1 MSVYPAHA
9 TDDKSARDLLTTG
22 LALAVRAADLA
33 LPNATD
39 TGQARTGMVVAGTPK
54 IRTGDDVV
62 WFVPVVATKARTR
75 RDGCVQAAGRACDHT
90 GLGQAETLLDELTGT
105 PGVIDRIAATIT
117 PGKRIKNLRRRS
129 MNTATTIRA
138 VLLMTLMPHAGYRQ
152 ILDHLF
158 GDLARLPWERP
169 FTVPTPTTLTIWRAA
184 IGTKPFTRLL
194 QMVLAGTRAA
204 HADAS
209 WALFEAGGLLVGAID
224 GTVTRLKDTPAN
236 RLAYG
241 AATDNSPFP
250 QIRHLHITDAV
261 TRSALAVPC
270 GPSGGD
276 KAAAEQALLDQAVTD
291 TPEMFTPDWI
301 WLMDR
306 NYPGAPR
313 IARLLGTGTHVLIRL
328 KSDIR
333 LDRVGDFAPDGSW
346 IADLHGDGVT
356 VRMRVVEYVVELDGQ
371 IRPDSYCL
379 VTDLTDHNRWP
390 ATMLAALYP
399 RRWDGSETSLKENK
413 STIHDAGPSTGA
425 ILRSG
430 TPEGVTCEHAAWTI
444 TCEITRALLRRA
456 TPVAPPINTGPRTGQ
471 TITPRDLSFTRARG
485 LLLCHVRPIPTDLT
499 HLLQA
504 VATTRGQPDRHRHRD
519 RVTKATPT
527 FPHRSTAPTRTQKA
541 VVHAYGTP
549 PTKTSDNPATPGDAV
564 PTRTPGNIVTHTRR
578 PPRPA
583 RQPRPATLATQRRP
597 RPPGPPPRP
606 THRPHALT
614 VPTRRT

>member
-1 MSVYPAHA
+1 MSLYPAYA
-9 TDDKSARDLLTTG
+9 TDDKSAPDLLTAG
-22 LALAVRAADLA
+22 MALAVRAADLT
-33 LPNATD
+33 LPTA

-54 IRTGDDVV
+54 ICTGDDVV

-75 RDGCVQAAGRACDHT
+75 RDGCVQAAGRAFDHT
-90 GLGQAETLLDELTGT
+90 SLGHAETLLDELTGA

-117 PGKRIKNLRRRS
+117 PGRRIKNLRRRS

-169 FTVPTPTTLTIWRAA
+169 FKVPSPTTLTIWRAA
-184 IGTKPFTRLL
+184 IGTKAFTTLL
-194 QMVLAGTRAA
+194 EMVLAGTRAA
-204 HADAS
+204 HADAA

-224 GTVTRLKDTPAN
+224 GTVTRMKDTPAN

-270 GPSGGD
+270 GPCGGD
-276 KAAAEQALLDQAVTD
+276 KAAAEQALLDQAVKD
-291 TPEMFTPDWI
+291 TPETFTPDRI

-313 IARLLGTGTHVLIRL
+313 IARLLRTGTHVLIRL

-333 LDRVGDFAPDGSW
+333 LDRVGGFLPDGSW
-346 IADLHGDGVT
+346 IADIHGDGVT
-356 VRMRVVEYVVELDGQ
+356 VRMRVVEYVVELDGKT
-371 IRPDSYCL
+371 RPDSYCL
-379 VTDLTDHNRWP
+379 ITDLHDHERWP
-390 ATMLAALYP
+390 ARMLAALYP

-430 TPEGVTCEHAAWTI
+430 TPQGITQEHAAWTV

-456 TPVAPPINTGPRTGQ
+456 TQVAPPIDRGPRTGQ
-471 TITPRDLSFTRARG
+471 AITPRDLSFTRARAI
-485 LLLCHVRPIPTDLT
+485 LISHVRPLPTDLT
-499 HLLQA
+499 HLLQT
-504 VATTRGQPDRHRHRD
+504 VAATRGQPDRHRHRD
-519 RVTKATPT
+519 RVTKAAPA
-527 FPHRSTAPTRTQKA
+527 FPHRSTTPTRTQKA

-549 PTKTSDNPATPGDAV
+549 PARTGDDPATPGDTV
-564 PTRTPGNIVTHTRR
+564 PTPTPGAAVTHPRRASLPVRTPR
-578 PPRPA
+578 P
-583 RQPRPATLATQRRP
+583 ATQRRP

-606 THRPHALT
+606 TRRPRALT
-614 VPTRRT
+614 IPARRT